1 MISRASARRVRDRG
15 EEPLTEETPL
25 LLLPGLLCDAA
36 LWTHQRGALEDLADI
51 RIADFRSQDSIAAMA
66 ESVLALAP
74 GRFSL
79 AGLSMGGYVAFEV
92 MRRAPERVVRL
103 ALLDTSAR
111 ADVPEQAAR
120 RRGLM
125 ALAEKGRFKGVTPRL
140 LPLLIH
146 PDRLDETDLVDAVT
160 AMAGCVGQDAFLR
173 QQKAIMGRS
182 DSLPDLPRITCPAL
196 VVCGRQD
203 ALTPLALSR
212 EMVDGLPAAR
222 FAVIEKCGHL
232 SSMERPEAVTAE
244 LRSWL
249 IG

>member
-1 MISRASARRVRDRG
+1 MN
-15 EEPLTEETPL
+15 EETPL

-36 LWTHQRGALEDLADI
+36 LWTYQRAALADLADI
-51 RIADFRSQDSIAAMA
+51 RIADFHSQDTIAAMA

-79 AGLSMGGYVAFEV
+79 AALSMGGYVALEV

-111 ADVPEQAAR
+111 ADAPEQAAR

-125 ALAEKGRFKGVTPRL
+125 ELAEKGRFKGVTPRL

-146 PDRLDETDLVDAVT
+146 PDRLDEANLVEAVT
-160 AMAGCVGQDAFLR
+160 AMAGRVGQDAFLR

-182 DSLPDLPRITCPAL
+182 DSLSDLPRITCPAL

-203 ALTPLALSR
+203 ALTPLDLSR
-212 EMVDGLPAAR
+212 EIFDRLPEAR
-222 FAVIEKCGHL
+222 LAVIEDCGHL
-232 SSMERPEAVTAE
+232 SAMERPEAVTAE
-244 LRSWL
+244 LRAWL